1 MKDSIPLMLF
11 LQVILIF
18 FNAVF
23 ACSEIAVISI
33 KDNKLEKLSEN
44 GDKKADRLINLTKE
58 PAKFLATIQVAITLS
73 GFLGSAFAADN
84 FSNIIVDWI
93 TNLGVDM
100 SRDTLDTLSV
110 IFITII
116 LSYLTLIFGELVPKR
131 IAMRKSE
138 KIALEMSGAITII
151 SKIFAPIVWLLTAST
166 NGVLRLIGI
175 DPNQQDEELTEEE
188 IRMLL
193 EEGSK
198 KGVIAQDENEII
210 QNVFELN
217 DLTAGEIAT
226 RRPEL

>member
-1 MKDSIPLMLF
+1 MLK
-11 LQVILIF
+11 
-18 FNAVF
+18 
-23 ACSEIAVISI
+23 SPS
-33 KDNKLEKLSEN
+33 
-44 GDKKADRLINLTKE
+44 
-58 PAKFLATIQVAITLS
+58 KFLATIQIGITLA
-73 GFLGSAFAADN
+73 GFLSSAFASDVFASQLAVVFFN
-84 FSNIIVDWI
+84 VTHVFSIVVWQNISIV
-93 TNLGVDM
+93 L
-100 SRDTLDTLSV
+100 
-110 IFITII
+110 ITII
-116 LSYLTLIFGELVPKR
+116 LSYFTLIFGELVPKR

-226 RRPEL
+226 RRTELSMLFLITA